1 MFIKQLRN
9 GLRIIGANGIQEQ
22 LKDVV
27 GTRRHKSKEENDKV
41 QDTTKAVFVKGSADQ
56 QSTVWFS
63 VLYLLQIQEQPM
75 IDLDYDELNQT
86 ATYLLGKVVECVP
99 RRFSTEET
107 IEFRTLVFNKLIKFV
122 RADVPCDIKTSLQL
136 FEQCLKTS
144 ELGNFPSVPQFTS
157 IEQSLPDVFKQM
169 NFSLF
174 AGAPNRS
181 SQKQK
186 LDWVQNEML
195 RTHQAVAE
203 NRPYRNQKF
212 TDDILSIEAD
222 THNKK
227 ILEGFFEKAKKSN
240 VLYNATPRQLA
251 QYVEPVIKQTQTLQ
265 NQLASNW
272 DLSGAIHKRRLV
284 TPIDDDLDIPGY
296 FFK

>member
-1 MFIKQLRN
+1 
-9 GLRIIGANGIQEQ
+9 
-22 LKDVV
+22 
-27 GTRRHKSKEENDKV
+27 
-41 QDTTKAVFVKGSADQ
+41 
-56 QSTVWFS
+56 
-63 VLYLLQIQEQPM
+63 M

-107 IEFRTLVFNKLIKFV
+107 IEFRTLVFNKLIEFV

-169 NFSLF
+169 NFALF

-195 RTHQAVAE
+195 RTHQAVVE

-240 VLYNATPRQLA
+240 VLYNATPRQLS

-272 DLSGAIHKRRLV
+272 DLSGAIHKRRLT